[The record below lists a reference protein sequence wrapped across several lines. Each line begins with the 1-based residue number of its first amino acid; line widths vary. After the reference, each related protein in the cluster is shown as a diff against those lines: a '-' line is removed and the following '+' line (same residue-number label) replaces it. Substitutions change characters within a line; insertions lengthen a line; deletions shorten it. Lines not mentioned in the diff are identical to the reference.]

1 MTKKELKQPDEIL
14 TYLGTLTKFLSE
26 QRTKVAVFVLAALL
40 LVTAIY
46 GYRAY
51 VYQRY
56 MRENGQLW
64 SIVSKIPENIRNETE
79 KQKQDLIIVKSEL
92 GDFSSKLRS
101 KSVRLYTRYYI
112 ANVNYRLGY
121 FANAVEEFRHILDE
135 EEAPEELRYI
145 TNLGLGYSYET
156 LNQYEEAIQSYRTA
170 ENIAV
175 GSYNKGAALYGMA
188 RCYELMGN
196 MDMARK
202 IYTDIIEKTPDYPD
216 IEFIKIRL
224 STIS

>member
-1 MTKKELKQPDEIL
+1 MTKKELKQPDEIM

-26 QRTKVAVFVLAALL
+26 QRTKAAVFVLAALL

-51 VYQRY
+51 VYQMY
-56 MRENGQLW
+56 MRENGKLW

-79 KQKQDLIIVKSEL
+79 KQQQDLILVKSEL
-92 GDFSSKLRS
+92 EDFSSKLRS

-121 FANAVEEFRHILDE
+121 STNAVEEFRHILDE
-135 EEAPEELRYI
+135 EEVPEELRYI
-145 TNLGLGYSYET
+145 SNLGLGYSYET
-156 LNQYEEAIQSYRTA
+156 LNKYEEAIQSYRTA

-175 GSYNKGAALYGMA
+175 GSYNKGSALYGMA

-202 IYTDIIEKTPDYPD
+202 IYTDIIEKTPDYLD